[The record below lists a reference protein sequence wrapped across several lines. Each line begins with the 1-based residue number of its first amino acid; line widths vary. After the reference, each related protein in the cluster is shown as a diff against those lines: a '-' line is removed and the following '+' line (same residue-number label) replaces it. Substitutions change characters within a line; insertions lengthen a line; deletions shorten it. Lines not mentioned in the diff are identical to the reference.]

1 MVVNEGGEGLLSFE
15 VGKEVSEHDHTSDEE
30 SVGLVVLSRAS
41 AMKSCV
47 WGVLM
52 VSEGRA

>member
-52 VSEGRA
+52 VSEGRS